1 MFLTSAKNK
10 GRFVLAGFACFCA
23 AVHRNRRI
31 QRIKRANDD
40 TQKRTCCKTK
50 QRYNLKNRLSRGKG
64 KKIIILRGA
73 RLVLAARPPRPGPR
87 AAAADALNSW
97 RIHLRRLGPDAS
109 SMRAAADG
117 NAERCGVLRERAGR
131 RCGFIQIATGLTA
144 LAMTKRETDS

>member
-1 MFLTSAKNK
+1 TKKTESKKPKARIRDFDVTDRTKNCLFLTSAKNK

-64 KKIIILRGA
+64 KKNNNSARRPACACSATAPAWGLRG
-73 RLVLAARPPRPGPR
+73 G
-87 AAAADALNSW
+87 DC
-97 RIHLRRLGPDAS
+97 GC
-109 SMRAAADG
+109 
-117 NAERCGVLRERAGR
+117 AE
-131 RCGFIQIATGLTA
+131 
-144 LAMTKRETDS
+144 

>member
-1 MFLTSAKNK
+1 M
-10 GRFVLAGFACFCA
+10 AGFACFCA

-50 QRYNLKNRLSRGKG
+50 QRYNLKNRLSRGEH

-87 AAAADALNSW
+87 VAAADVILNEVNRRTKHVQRLLAGYAL
-97 RIHLRRLGPDAS
+97 
-109 SMRAAADG
+109 
-117 NAERCGVLRERAGR
+117 
-131 RCGFIQIATGLTA
+131 
-144 LAMTKRETDS
+144 K